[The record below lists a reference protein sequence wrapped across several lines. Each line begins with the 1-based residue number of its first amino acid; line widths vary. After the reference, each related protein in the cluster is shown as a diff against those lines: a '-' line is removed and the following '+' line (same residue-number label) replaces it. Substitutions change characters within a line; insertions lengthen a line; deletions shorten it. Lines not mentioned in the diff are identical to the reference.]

1 MKTWMKN
8 LILSILAII
17 AVIIF
22 HEQIWQGILYVLSFF
37 LGLIIDFVSLLIPHK
52 LSYCMDL
59 FLLQQ
64 PCPSRC
70 NQLQINYRFL

>member
-37 LGLIIDFVSLLIPHK
+37 LVLIIDFVSLLVVIGVGMYIILDL
-52 LSYCMDL
+52 LS
-59 FLLQQ
+59 
-64 PCPSRC
+64 
-70 NQLQINYRFL
+70 

>member
-37 LGLIIDFVSLLIPHK
+37 LGLIIDFVIPNV
-52 LSYCMDL
+52 LYIFFIMILD
-59 FLLQQ
+59 
-64 PCPSRC
+64 
-70 NQLQINYRFL
+70 

>member
-22 HEQIWQGILYVLSFF
+22 FFFLWHGILYVLSFF
-37 LGLIIDFVSLLIPHK
+37 LGLIIDFVSILVVIGVGMYIILDLLT
-52 LSYCMDL
+52 
-59 FLLQQ
+59 
-64 PCPSRC
+64 
-70 NQLQINYRFL
+70 

>member
-22 HEQIWQGILYVLSFF
+22 NEQIWQGILYVLSFF
-37 LGLIIDFVSLLIPHK
+37 LGLIIDFVSLLVVIGVGMYIILDL
-52 LSYCMDL
+52 LS
-59 FLLQQ
+59 
-64 PCPSRC
+64 
-70 NQLQINYRFL
+70 